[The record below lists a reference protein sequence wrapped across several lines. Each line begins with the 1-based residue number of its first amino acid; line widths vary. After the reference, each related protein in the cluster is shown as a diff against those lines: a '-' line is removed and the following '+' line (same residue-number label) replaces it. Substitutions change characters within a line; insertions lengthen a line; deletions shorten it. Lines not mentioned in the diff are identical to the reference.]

1 LGALEKLLA
10 VAKNKVAGNEN
21 LVLLREMKNLLA
33 VAG

>member
-10 VAKNKVAGNEN
+10 VAKNKDAGNEN

>member
-10 VAKNKVAGNEN
+10 VAKNEVAGNEKF
-21 LVLLREMKNLLA
+21 VLLREMKNLLA